1 MYCLSIQ
8 VLPACFGTFNRE
20 HFLHLLKVVNRT
32 PEIDHYQERQQQFLH
47 FNFFTEQP
55 VTLWQSLQEL
65 LLNNADNA
73 AQFLPSIIIICEP
86 LAQPDATLLLHHPD
100 PQEKIDKLQ

>member
-8 VLPACFGTFNRE
+8 VLPACFSTFNRTR
-20 HFLHLLKVVNRT
+20 FLQILKAVNRT
-32 PEIDHYQERQQQFLH
+32 PEIDHYQERQQEFLH
-47 FNFFTEQP
+47 YNFFTEQP
-55 VTLWQSLQEL
+55 VALWQSLQEVL
-65 LLNNADNA
+65 LKNADNA

-100 PQEKIDKLQ
+100 PQEKNDRLQ